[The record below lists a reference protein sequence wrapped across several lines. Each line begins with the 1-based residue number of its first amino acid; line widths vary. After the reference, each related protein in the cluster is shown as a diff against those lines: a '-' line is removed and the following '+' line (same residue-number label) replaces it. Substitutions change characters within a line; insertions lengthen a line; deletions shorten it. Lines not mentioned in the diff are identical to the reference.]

1 MRKRKR
7 AGEPCSPDRLP
18 GESAVEQAPWTT
30 RQKSEAAVQKIRM
43 KSNMPGIFRLSKI
56 RILPWNKMIA
66 LYGKPEL
73 VQRVSSQRVSSL
85 LSK

>member
-18 GESAVEQAPWTT
+18 GGSAVEQAPWTT
-30 RQKSEAAVQKIRM
+30 RQKSETAVQKMRM
-43 KSNMPGIFRLSKI
+43 ESNMLGIFCLSKI
-56 RILPWNKMIA
+56 KILPWNKMII
-66 LYGKPEL
+66 LYGKPGL